1 MEQRLLTALLGTICI
16 LLVIPALGCLIHL
29 IRTAILRVIGQAVG
43 GATAWFI
50 ANRAT
55 FLGVVHHECAHAL
68 VAVLTGGKV
77 EQMQLFH
84 PQGDQLGCVIW
95 RPRRLYPGVC
105 AIQYTLVSIAP
116 VVFGCCTVYLL
127 GKYGLPMCTS
137 AWQTVLLGYIVFSV
151 FIQSTMSRQ
160 DVRVAAKGLPVC
172 AVMIF
177 AVLLVT
183 GADVCAWLLH
193 AEWQGVLEHVL
204 GTA

>member
-1 MEQRLLTALLGTICI
+1 MEQRVLTALVGTICI
-16 LLVIPALGCLIHL
+16 LLVIPAVGCLIHL
-29 IRTAILRVIGQAVG
+29 IRTAILRVIGEMVG
-43 GATAWFI
+43 GETAWFI

-68 VAVLTGGKV
+68 VAVLTGGKI

-84 PQGDQLGCVIW
+84 PQGDQLGYVVW
-95 RPRRLYPGVC
+95 RPRRLYPGSC

-137 AWQTVLLGYIVFSV
+137 AWQTILVGYMLFSI

-172 AVMIF
+172 AAMIF
-177 AVLLVT
+177 AVLFL
-183 GADVCAWLLH
+183 ADIDVLAWLTGMNWKLIFSDIF
-193 AEWQGVLEHVL
+193 
-204 GTA
+204 T

>member
-1 MEQRLLTALLGTICI
+1 MEQRVLTALVGTICI
-16 LLVIPALGCLIHL
+16 LLVIPAVGCLIHL
-29 IRTAILRVIGQAVG
+29 IRTAILRVIGEMVG
-43 GATAWFI
+43 GETAWFI

-68 VAVLTGGKV
+68 VAVLTGGKI

-84 PQGDQLGCVIW
+84 PQGDQLGYVVW
-95 RPRRLYPGVC
+95 RPRRLYPGSC

-137 AWQTVLLGYIVFSV
+137 AWQTILVGYMLFSI

-172 AVMIF
+172 AAMIF
-177 AVLLVT
+177 AVLFLT
-183 GADVCAWLLH
+183 GIDVFAWMTGMNWKLIFSNIF
-193 AEWQGVLEHVL
+193 
-204 GTA
+204 T

>member
-1 MEQRLLTALLGTICI
+1 MEQRLLTALIGTICI
-16 LLVIPALGCLIHL
+16 LLVIPAVGCLIHL
-29 IRTAILRVIGQAVG
+29 IRTAILRVIGGVVG
-43 GATAWFI
+43 GETAWFI

-68 VAVLTGGKV
+68 VAVLTGGKI

-84 PQGDQLGCVIW
+84 PQGDQLGCVVW
-95 RPRRLYPGVC
+95 RPRRLYPGSC

-127 GKYGLPMCTS
+127 GKYGLPLCTS
-137 AWQTVLLGYIVFSV
+137 AWQTVLLGYILFSV

-172 AVMIF
+172 AGIIF
-177 AVLLVT
+177 AVLFLA
-183 GADVCAWLLH
+183 GMDVFAWLTGMDW
-193 AEWQGVLEHVL
+193 EMIFSNIF
-204 GTA
+204 T

>member
-1 MEQRLLTALLGTICI
+1 MEQRVLTALVGTICI
-16 LLVIPALGCLIHL
+16 LLVIPAVGCLIHL
-29 IRTAILRVIGQAVG
+29 IRTAILRVIGELVG
-43 GATAWFI
+43 GETAWFI

-68 VAVLTGGKV
+68 VAVLTGGKI

-84 PQGDQLGCVIW
+84 PQGDQLGCVVW
-95 RPRRLYPGVC
+95 RPRRLYPGSC

-116 VVFGCCTVYLL
+116 VVFGCCNVYLL

-137 AWQTVLLGYIVFSV
+137 AWQTILVGYMLFSI

-172 AVMIF
+172 AAMIF
-177 AVLLVT
+177 AVLFL
-183 GADVCAWLLH
+183 ADIDVLAWLTGMNWKLVF
-193 AEWQGVLEHVL
+193 GNIF
-204 GTA
+204 T

>member
-1 MEQRLLTALLGTICI
+1 MEQRVLTALVGTICI
-16 LLVIPALGCLIHL
+16 LLVIPAVGCLIHL
-29 IRTAILRVIGQAVG
+29 IRTAILRVIGEMVG
-43 GATAWFI
+43 GETAWFI

-68 VAVLTGGKV
+68 VAVLTGGKI

-84 PQGDQLGCVIW
+84 PQGDQLGCVVW
-95 RPRRLYPGVC
+95 RPRRLYPGSC

-137 AWQTVLLGYIVFSV
+137 AWQTILVGYMLFSI

-172 AVMIF
+172 AAMIF
-177 AVLLVT
+177 AVLFL
-183 GADVCAWLLH
+183 ADIDVLAWLTGMNWKLIFSDIF
-193 AEWQGVLEHVL
+193 
-204 GTA
+204 T

>member
-1 MEQRLLTALLGTICI
+1 MEQRLMTALMGTICI

-43 GATAWFI
+43 GETAWFI

-95 RPRRLYPGVC
+95 RPRRLYPGAC

-116 VVFGCCTVYLL
+116 VVFGCCSVYLL
-127 GKYGLPMCTS
+127 
-137 AWQTVLLGYIVFSV
+137 WNNVFPLC
-151 FIQSTMSRQ
+151 TMSRQ

-193 AEWQGVLEHVL
+193 TDWQGVLEHVL

>member
-1 MEQRLLTALLGTICI
+1 MEQRVLTALVGTICI
-16 LLVIPALGCLIHL
+16 LLVIPAVGCLIHL
-29 IRTAILRVIGQAVG
+29 IRTAILRVIGEMVG
-43 GATAWFI
+43 GETAWFI

-68 VAVLTGGKV
+68 VAVLTGGKI

-84 PQGDQLGCVIW
+84 PQGDQLGCVVW
-95 RPRRLYPGVC
+95 RPRRLYPGSC

-137 AWQTVLLGYIVFSV
+137 AWQTIFVGYMLFSI

-172 AVMIF
+172 AAMIF
-177 AVLLVT
+177 AVLFLADIDVLAWIT
-183 GADVCAWLLH
+183 GMNWNLIFSDIF
-193 AEWQGVLEHVL
+193 
-204 GTA
+204 T

>member
-1 MEQRLLTALLGTICI
+1 MEQRVLTALVGTICI
-16 LLVIPALGCLIHL
+16 LLVIPAVGCLIHL
-29 IRTAILRVIGQAVG
+29 IRTAILRVIGEMVG
-43 GATAWFI
+43 GETAWFI

-68 VAVLTGGKV
+68 VAVLTGGKI

-84 PQGDQLGCVIW
+84 PQGDQLGCVVW
-95 RPRRLYPGVC
+95 RPRRLYPGSC

-137 AWQTVLLGYIVFSV
+137 AWQTILVGYMLFSI

-172 AVMIF
+172 AAMIF
-177 AVLLVT
+177 AVLFL
-183 GADVCAWLLH
+183 ADIDVLAWLTGMNWKL
-193 AEWQGVLEHVL
+193 VFSNIF
-204 GTA
+204 T

>member
-1 MEQRLLTALLGTICI
+1 MEQRVLTALVGTICI
-16 LLVIPALGCLIHL
+16 LLVIPAVGCLIHL
-29 IRTAILRVIGQAVG
+29 IRTAILRVIGEMVG
-43 GATAWFI
+43 GETAWFI

-68 VAVLTGGKV
+68 VAVLTGGKI

-84 PQGDQLGCVIW
+84 PQGDQLGCVVW
-95 RPRRLYPGVC
+95 RPRRLYPGSC

-137 AWQTVLLGYIVFSV
+137 AWQTILVGYMLFSI

-172 AVMIF
+172 AAMIF
-177 AVLLVT
+177 AVLFL
-183 GADVCAWLLH
+183 ADIDVLAWLTGMNWKL
-193 AEWQGVLEHVL
+193 VFSDIF
-204 GTA
+204 T

>member
-1 MEQRLLTALLGTICI
+1 MEQRVLTALVGTICI
-16 LLVIPALGCLIHL
+16 LLVIPAVGCLIHL
-29 IRTAILRVIGQAVG
+29 IRTAILRVIGEMVG
-43 GATAWFI
+43 GETAWFI

-68 VAVLTGGKV
+68 VAVLTGGKI

-84 PQGDQLGCVIW
+84 PQGDQLGCVVW
-95 RPRRLYPGVC
+95 RPRRLYPGSC

-137 AWQTVLLGYIVFSV
+137 AWQTIFVGYMLFSI

-172 AVMIF
+172 AAMIF
-177 AVLLVT
+177 AVLFLADIDVLAWMT
-183 GADVCAWLLH
+183 GMNWKLIFSDIF
-193 AEWQGVLEHVL
+193 
-204 GTA
+204 T

>member
-1 MEQRLLTALLGTICI
+1 MEQRVLTALVGTICI
-16 LLVIPALGCLIHL
+16 LLVIPAVGCLIHL
-29 IRTAILRVIGQAVG
+29 IRTAILRVIGEMVG
-43 GATAWFI
+43 GETAWFI

-68 VAVLTGGKV
+68 VAVLTGGKI

-84 PQGDQLGCVIW
+84 PQGDQLGCVVW
-95 RPRRLYPGVC
+95 RPRRLYPGSC

-137 AWQTVLLGYIVFSV
+137 AWQTIFVGYMLFSI

-172 AVMIF
+172 AAIIF
-177 AVLLVT
+177 AVLFL
-183 GADVCAWLLH
+183 ADIDVLAWLTGMNWKL
-193 AEWQGVLEHVL
+193 VFSDIF
-204 GTA
+204 T